1 MKMYDVVVVGAGPA
15 GSTAAYYIDGLKTL
29 IIDRY
34 DFPRHK
40 ACGGG
45 LMSARDW
52 HLEFE
57 NFAKIE
63 SKIESVHS
71 NNTFRMYWN
80 KTFVTARRF
89 KHFFDQVSRSEFDH
103 LLLKE
108 ALAKENVTFQK
119 FTLQSM
125 RRETINGK
133 NGYVL
138 SDGEQEF
145 FALFVIGADGMLS
158 KVGEFLGN
166 KSRKR
171 HQYGIC
177 LEYDI
182 ECEKITNDVI
192 GSTGWGYEI
201 GYSWIFPTKKGYYVG
216 VGMVREP
223 REITKQYLDR
233 YLAWSV
239 EKGWIPKD
247 YTITR
252 TFGSVIPLKVVKQ
265 YCSDGVMLCG
275 DAMGTVSILIGE
287 GIYFAMKSGKIAGQT
302 LSVSTEN
309 IRKRYRKDIRPVVK
323 AVSLTPYIPPKIMTL
338 SFFTVFF
345 MLWKVIDRF
354 NFAKVNAL
362 VDFLTR
368 GVIHRFM
375 FRKTLHRE
383 PGQKGS
389 YYADEKIEWVGESV
403 D

>member
-1 MKMYDVVVVGAGPA
+1 MEMFDVIVVGAGPA

-63 SKIESVHS
+63 SQIESAHS
-71 NNTFRMYWN
+71 NNTVRMFWN

-89 KHFFDQVSRSEFDH
+89 KHFFDQVDRSEFDH

-108 ALAKENVTFQK
+108 AIAKENVSFQK
-119 FTLQSM
+119 FALKLIRVEM
-125 RRETINGK
+125 VNGK
-133 NGYVL
+133 RGYIV
-138 SDGEQEF
+138 SDGEREIF
-145 FALFVIGADGMLS
+145 TSFIIGADGMLS
-158 KVGEFLGN
+158 KVSEFLGN
-166 KSRKR
+166 KQRKR

-182 ECEKITNDVI
+182 TCEKPSNDAI
-192 GSTGWGYEI
+192 GSAGWGYEI
-201 GYSWIFPTKKGYYVG
+201 GYSWIFPTRKGYYVG
-216 VGMVREP
+216 VGMVRES
-223 REITKQYLDR
+223 REIAQRYLER

-247 YTITR
+247 HTITR
-252 TFGSVIPLKVVKQ
+252 VFGSVIPLKVVNR
-265 YCSDGVMLCG
+265 YCSDTVILCG

-302 LSVSTEN
+302 LSASTEN
-309 IRKRYRKDIRPVVK
+309 LCKRYRKNVRSVVK

-338 SFFTVFF
+338 SFFAVFF
-345 MLWKVIDRF
+345 MIWKYIDRF
-354 NFAKVNAL
+354 NFVRVNTA

-368 GVIHRFM
+368 GIIYRFL
-375 FRKTLHRE
+375 FRKTLHRD
-383 PGQKGS
+383 PFRTGS
-389 YYADEKIEWVGESV
+389 YYADEKIEWVGEH

>member
-1 MKMYDVVVVGAGPA
+1 MIMEVYDVVVVGAGPS

-45 LMSARDW
+45 LMSSRDW
-52 HLEFE
+52 RLEFE

-108 ALAKENVTFQK
+108 ALIKDNVTFQK
-119 FTLQSM
+119 FTLQTI
-125 RRETINGK
+125 RRGSFGEK

-138 SDGEQEF
+138 SDGEQEI
-145 FALFVIGADGMLS
+145 FASFVVGADGMLS
-158 KVGEFLGN
+158 KVSEFLGN
-166 KSRKR
+166 KPRKR
-171 HQYGIC
+171 HQYGVC

-182 ECEKITNDVI
+182 ECEKVSDDVI

-223 REITKQYLDR
+223 REIAKRYLDR
-233 YLAWSV
+233 YLDFSV
-239 EKGWIPKD
+239 KKGWIPKE

-252 TFGSVIPLKVVKQ
+252 TFGAMIPLKVVNQ
-265 YCSDGVMLCG
+265 YCSNGVILCG
-275 DAMGTVSILIGE
+275 DAMGMVSILIGE

-302 LSVSTEN
+302 LSVSQKN
-309 IRKRYRKDIRPVVK
+309 LRKRYRKNIRPVVK
-323 AVSLTPYIPPKIMTL
+323 AVSLTPYIPPKIITL
-338 SFFTVFF
+338 SFFAVFF
-345 MLWKVIDRF
+345 MIWKVIDRF
-354 NFAKVNAL
+354 NLAKMNIL
-362 VDFLTR
+362 VDFFTR
-368 GVIHRFM
+368 KAIHRFI

-383 PGQKGS
+383 PCQSGS
-389 YYADEKIEWVGESV
+389 YYSDEKIEWVGEE
-403 D
+403 